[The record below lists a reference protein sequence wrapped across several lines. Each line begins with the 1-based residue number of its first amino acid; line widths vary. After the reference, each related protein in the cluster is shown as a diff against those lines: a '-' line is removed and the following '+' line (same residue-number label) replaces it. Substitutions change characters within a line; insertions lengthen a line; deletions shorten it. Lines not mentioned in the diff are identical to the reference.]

1 MGWKD
6 IVGPILQSA
15 APALAKGLLG
25 EIPVVGPMAVA
36 LGGRAI
42 DDAIGGLIASAF
54 GLPET
59 ATPEAV
65 NAAIQAAPSDDAVA
79 KLQAAQAEAAAKWPA
94 FAEIV
99 KAQEQGRT
107 ARFEIGTK
115 DNADARDSNMELIKA
130 GTPIAWAPVLI
141 SSLVIV
147 GYFVVIYIL
156 FAKPMGK
163 VDDNLRDI
171 MLFMLGALQ
180 TAFVQVIQ
188 YWLGSSAGSAA
199 KDAAMRDITATSV
212 VAAANSSPGPKAP
225 AKR

>member
-6 IVGPILQSA
+6 IVGSTLRQA
-15 APALAKGLLG
+15 APALAKGLIG
-25 EIPVVGPMAVA
+25 EIPVIGPMAVA
-36 LGGRAI
+36 LGGTAI
-42 DDAIGGLIASAF
+42 DDAIGALIAKAF
-54 GLPET
+54 GVE

-65 NAAIQAAPSDDAVA
+65 NAAIQAAPSDVAVE

-107 ARFEIGTK
+107 ERFRAGTA

-130 GTPIAWAPVLI
+130 GTPIAWAPVVI
-141 SSLVIV
+141 SSLVII
-147 GYFVVIYIL
+147 GYFVVIYVL
-156 FAKPMGK
+156 FAKPLGK

-212 VAAANSSPGPKAP
+212 VAAANSSPVSKVP